1 MKEISKKIWFSKMTI
16 GITIVQLII
25 SILGGFP
32 FFRIS
37 GLMLIIINILAMV
50 VINCSIKWMDD
61 KGRNDVAD
69 VYWKNAPC
77 MFQAIKFSI
86 GIILSMAI
94 VLINLVHKIEGINIE
109 KIIFT
114 WYFLPLLLTF
124 VAIAFMD
131 IGLYDNISIKQKIIK
146 LPLFPKK
153 FCLCMFDYS
162 KDGKINVTIKGVL
175 STIALMVLA
184 ITVVVYFIFNL
195 F

>member
-1 MKEISKKIWFSKMTI
+1 MKEILKKIWISKMTI
-16 GITIVQLII
+16 GIIIVQLII
-25 SILGGFP
+25 PILGGPP
-32 FFRIS
+32 FFGIS
-37 GLMLIIINILAMV
+37 ILMSIIINILAMV
-50 VINCSIKWMDD
+50 VINCSIKWLHN

-69 VYWKNAPC
+69 VYWKHAPC

-86 GIILSMAI
+86 GVILSVAI
-94 VLINLVHKIEGINIE
+94 VFINLVYKIEGINIE

-124 VAIAFMD
+124 VAIAFID
-131 IGLYDNISIKQKIIK
+131 IGLYDNISINEKIIK

-175 STIALMVLA
+175 STIALMVLV